1 MIDRDAEFARKLIAH
16 LDREND
22 RLEPETVHRLQQG
35 RATALAALDIGAP
48 DTPGAGAA
56 RALHARHRGW
66 VVATRWA
73 AVALLVIGTGV
84 GWQQWRQGQ
93 LIRQTHENAE
103 LDAQI
108 LSSDLPIDALLDRG
122 FQNWLNTSYEH

>member
-1 MIDRDAEFARKLIAH
+1 MTERDADFARNLIAH
-16 LDREND
+16 LDRGAD
-22 RLEPETVHRLQQG
+22 AIGPGTVHRLAEA
-35 RATALAALDIGAP
+35 RAAALAALGAEA
-48 DTPGAGAA
+48 AGQAA
-56 RALHARHRGW
+56 RAGRPAFGHHRGW

-84 GWQQWRQGQ
+84 GWQQWRRAQVVEQ
-93 LIRQTHENAE
+93 AHEYAD
-103 LDAQI
+103 LDTQI